1 MKVKHF
7 AQYGNITMKKLSKT
21 DITENKTIL
30 VVLVSGLHE
39 QGLTPHYH
47 DSRLINSWI
56 VKRFE
61 RRDIETRFIEY
72 NTIEGYSPS
81 MTEYAVFTIE
91 YERRE
96 L

>member
-7 AQYGNITMKKLSKT
+7 AQYGNVTMKKLAKT
-21 DITENKTIL
+21 DITDNKTIL
-30 VVLVSGLHE
+30 VVLVSGMHE

-47 DSRLINSWI
+47 DSRLIDSWI

-61 RRDIETRFIEY
+61 KRNIDNRFIEY
-72 NTIEGYSPS
+72 STIEGYSPS
-81 MTEYAVFTIE
+81 LTEYVIYTIE